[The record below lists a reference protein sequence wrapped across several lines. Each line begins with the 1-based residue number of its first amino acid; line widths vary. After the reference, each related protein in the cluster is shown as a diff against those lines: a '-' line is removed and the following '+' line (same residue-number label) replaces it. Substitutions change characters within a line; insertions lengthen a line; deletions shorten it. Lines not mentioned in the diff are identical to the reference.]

1 MKRRGFLGLFA
12 SAPAAVAA
20 AKMVPPAVPAPT
32 PVVIPA
38 AAAPE
43 VSVLGRAI
51 SGIGSIGVSGFAT
64 GFREL
69 YSFTTTSVTAPFS
82 ESRFPSALEEEDEK
96 P

>member
-1 MKRRGFLGLFA
+1 MRRRGFLGLFA

-32 PVVIPA
+32 PVVVPV

-69 YSFTTTSVTAPFS
+69 RSFAMTSTTVACS
-82 ESRFPSALEEEDEK
+82 EAHLPSSLEEEEK